1 MERGDNSSPVQIM
14 ITLDEAKAYLRV
26 DSNFEDALIAS
37 LTVSAEALCA
47 NVARLSKDEWG
58 AVAAYADG
66 DEIPT
71 IRGQEKTGSEIL
83 QMCEI
88 LHVSAL
94 YALSYMYEHR
104 EEADH
109 HDLVLTLRNL
119 LFAVREGV
127 V

>member
-1 MERGDNSSPVQIM
+1 M

-26 DSNFEDALIAS
+26 DSDFEDALIAS
-37 LTVSAEALCA
+37 LTVSAEALCSD
-47 NVARLSKDEWG
+47 VARLSKDEWD

-88 LHVSAL
+88 LHVGAL
-94 YALSYMYEHR
+94 YALNYLYDHR

-109 HDLVLTLRNL
+109 HELVITLRSL
-119 LFAVREGV
+119 LFSVREGV

>member
-1 MERGDNSSPVQIM
+1 M

-71 IRGQEKTGSEIL
+71 IRGQEKTEIL